1 MVSRRRRV
9 TRTFG
14 NLAHGVGVTAGVLI
28 SVLPVFWLILTSFR
42 PLVDIF
48 RFNPQ
53 WIPQKLNLNNYYAVF
68 RSIDLSKYLSNTL
81 IVSLSVTLVCLV
93 VGSLAGYALARYK
106 FRASPAIQGIF
117 LVGRMLPII
126 TALVPLFLI
135 IAAVQLLDTFT
146 ALIIVHAAFKLPVTI
161 WLMQAYVST
170 IPEELEEAA
179 RLDGCS
185 TLQLLLRVTG
195 PLVLPGIAAAGI
207 IAFLFTWNDLIIAL
221 VLASSRKTQPM
232 AVGLTNFFLEHGIDW
247 GPMSAAAVI
256 MVIPALL
263 FAFFAQRFLI
273 QGLTAGS
280 VKG

>member
-1 MVSRRRRV
+1 MTSRGRRIARA
-9 TRTFG
+9 FEKG
-14 NLAHGVGVTAGVLI
+14 GLALGITLGALL
-28 SVLPVFWLILTSFR
+28 SVMPVIWLVLTSFR

-48 RFNPQ
+48 RFDPQ
-53 WIPQKLNLNNYYAVF
+53 WIPRTLNLNNYQTVF
-68 RSIDLSKYLSNTL
+68 RSIDLGKYLSNTM
-81 IVSLSVTLVCLV
+81 IVSLSVTVLCLMI
-93 VGSLAGYALARYK
+93 GSLAGYALARYR
-106 FRASPAIQGIF
+106 FRILGAVQGIF

-135 IAAVQLLDTFT
+135 IAAVNLLDTFV
-146 ALIIVHAAFKLPVTI
+146 ALILVHAAFKLPVTI

-170 IPEELEEAA
+170 IPKDLEEAA

-207 IAFLFTWNDLIIAL
+207 IAFLFTWNDLVIAL
-221 VLASSRKTQPM
+221 VLASSKRTQPM
-232 AVGLTNFFLEHGIDW
+232 SVGLTNFFLEHGIDW
-247 GPMSAAAVI
+247 GPMSAAAVV
-256 MVIPALL
+256 MVVPALL
-263 FAFFAQRFLI
+263 FAFFAQRYLI

>member
-1 MVSRRRRV
+1 MTSRGRRIARA
-9 TRTFG
+9 FEKG
-14 NLAHGVGVTAGVLI
+14 GLALGITLGALL
-28 SVLPVFWLILTSFR
+28 SVMPVIWLVLTSFR

-48 RFNPQ
+48 RFDPQ
-53 WIPQKLNLNNYYAVF
+53 WIPRTLNLNNYQTVF
-68 RSIDLSKYLSNTL
+68 RSIDLGKYLSNTM
-81 IVSLSVTLVCLV
+81 IVSLAVTVVCLMI
-93 VGSLAGYALARYK
+93 GSLAGYALARYRFK
-106 FRASPAIQGIF
+106 ILGAVQGVF

-135 IAAVQLLDTFT
+135 IAAVNLLDTFL
-146 ALIIVHAAFKLPVTI
+146 ALILVHAAFKLPVTI

-170 IPEELEEAA
+170 IPKDLEEAA

-207 IAFLFTWNDLIIAL
+207 IAFLFTWNDLVIAL
-221 VLASSRKTQPM
+221 VLASSKRTQPM
-232 AVGLTNFFLEHGIDW
+232 SVGLTNFFLEHGIDW
-247 GPMSAAAVI
+247 GPMSAAAVV
-256 MVIPALL
+256 MVVPALL
-263 FAFFAQRFLI
+263 FAFFAQRYLI